1 MDFIIL
7 PMKTKEKYQIMRKK
21 MLSACERFR
30 IEIVMHMPENKE
42 TVIDAEG
49 AVLGRLASTVAKKL
63 LNGENVTVTNIE
75 KAIITGEPDMIY
87 QIYKH
92 KRERG
97 DRNKGPFYPRQP
109 DRFFQ
114 RALRGMLPHRQKRGM
129 DAMRR
134 LKIVMGKSDIAGERT
149 SKNIAD
155 IKSKYVTLG
164 KLSERLGA
172 NPRWKQAE

>member
-1 MDFIIL
+1 
-7 PMKTKEKYQIMRKK
+7 
-21 MLSACERFR
+21 
-30 IEIVMHMPENKE
+30 MPENKE
-42 TVIDAEG
+42 IVIDADG

-63 LNGENVTVTNIE
+63 LNGENITVINIE

-92 KRERG
+92 KHERG
-97 DRNKGPFYPRQP
+97 DRNRGPFYPRQP

-114 RALRGMLPHRQKRGM
+114 RVLRGMLPYKQGRGM

-134 LKIVMGKSDIAGERT
+134 LKIVMGKTDVVGERA

-155 IKSKYVTLG
+155 IKSKYETLG
-164 KLSERLGA
+164 HLSERLGA
-172 NPRWKQAE
+172 NPRWKEIK